1 MKSFDEIMDFR
12 YACKI
17 FDTDKKIDTSDL
29 HFILDMA
36 RKSPSS
42 FGQEPWR
49 FLAISNA
56 NLKTKLKPFCWN
68 QAQIDTSSHLIVILA
83 KIKDVRDTD
92 GEVRR
97 KFARRGLDADAL
109 EAYITRYTNHLKDS
123 FSSDESTFCWSAR
136 QTYIALANMINA
148 AASREIDSCPIE
160 GFEKDKIEELLGIDT
175 TKYQVSVLLALGYRT
190 KEQSKQLRDSLE
202 SMVEFIV

>member
-49 FLAISNA
+49 FLVISNA

-83 KIKDVRDTD
+83 KIKDVRDID

-109 EAYITRYTNHLKDS
+109 DAYITRYANHLKDS

-136 QTYIALANMINA
+136 QTYIALANMMSA

-175 TKYQVSVLLALGYRT
+175 TKYQVSVLLALGYRA